1 VLNEKRS
8 FAVLQ
13 EEFALIF
20 AVLKWTA
27 LAIISGI
34 IVGGGVTLF
43 VEMLEFSIGL
53 TSNLS
58 KFWVYAALPLGLTA
72 SALSVH
78 YLAPDASGHG
88 TEKVVEAVHERAG
101 DIELKVVPVK
111 MLSTIFTV
119 ASGGSAGKE
128 GPATQI
134 AAGLTSTLARW
145 MKFND
150 YDKKKLV
157 VCGVSAG
164 FAAVFG
170 TPVAGAVF
178 ALEVLYIGKIFYDV
192 LFPSFISGIVA
203 WRTALWLG
211 LKYGSFP
218 IDAAAIPYT
227 LSNFGW
233 AMLAGCFFGLVALC
247 FVELM
252 NFCDNFFNNLR
263 WPLVGKA
270 LLGAAL
276 IALLIWQ
283 VGPEYLGL
291 SDGAM
296 AEILRGRSAPFFAW
310 LWKTLVTVLTLA
322 CGGSGG
328 VVTPIFYI
336 GAAAGSAFAALC
348 GLNTAVYAAWGM
360 VGVLAGCANAPISS
374 TIMAVEL
381 FGGATVPFAAV
392 LCVTAFI
399 IVGHRSVYPSQLLE
413 RTKSSLLVFPEPGQ
427 RIDQVKIQVDLFRSP
442 LLHKLHLHHKRK
454 QQND

>member
-1 VLNEKRS
+1 MV
-8 FAVLQ
+8 VQ

-20 AVLKWTA
+20 AVLKWTT
-27 LAIISGI
+27 LAILSGV
-34 IVGGGVTLF
+34 IVGGGVTIF
-43 VEMLEFSIGL
+43 VELLEYSIKAASGL
-53 TSNLS
+53 SH
-58 KFWVYAALPLGLTA
+58 FWTYAGLPLGLTA
-72 SALSVH
+72 SALSVR

-111 MLSTIFTV
+111 MLSTVFTV
-119 ASGGSAGKE
+119 ALGGSAGKE

-145 MKFND
+145 LKFND

-192 LFPSFISGIVA
+192 LFPSFISGVVA

-211 LKYGSFP
+211 LRYGSFP

-252 NFCDNFFNNLR
+252 NFCDNFFNRLR
-263 WPLVGKA
+263 WPLVAKA

-276 IALLIWQ
+276 IALLTWQ

-296 AEILRGRSAPFFAW
+296 AEILRGRGVPFFAW
-310 LWKTLVTVLTLA
+310 LWKTAATVLTLA

-348 GLNTAVYAAWGM
+348 GLNSAVYASWGM
-360 VGVLAGCANAPISS
+360 VGVLAGCANAPLSS

-381 FGGATVPFAAV
+381 FGSAAIPFAAV
-392 LCVTAFI
+392 LCVTSFI

-413 RTKSSLLVFPEPGQ
+413 RTKSSLLVFPQPGR
-427 RIDQVKIQVDLFRSP
+427 RIDQVQIQVDLFRSP
-442 LLHKLHLHHKRK
+442 LLHHLHLRRKKK
-454 QQND
+454 QQKV